1 MIDADRIVRPVR
13 QNGSPIEGLLKI
25 VHGTHCICAIGW
37 IVQEEQEQHF
47 IATLANERPMCSMLI
62 SKSNEFKSFACI
74 EKFESGS
81 SHFAHPPVA
90 LPPAGLA
97 CASP

>member
-1 MIDADRIVRPVR
+1 
-13 QNGSPIEGLLKI
+13 LLKI

-47 IATLANERPMCSMLI
+47 IATLANERPMCSVLI

-81 SHFAHPPVA
+81 GHVAHPPVA
-90 LPPAGLA
+90 LPLRASPVRHGTAGAAGLNFVQRGT
-97 CASP
+97 CL

>member
-1 MIDADRIVRPVR
+1 M
-13 QNGSPIEGLLKI
+13 GPIELR
-25 VHGTHCICAIGW
+25 AIGW

-47 IATLANERPMCSMLI
+47 IATLANERPMCSVLI

-81 SHFAHPPVA
+81 SHVAHPPVA

-97 CASP
+97 GALSARSITLCQITPRRHAAGENTHVLP